1 MKIFI
6 QFILFIF
13 FSLFFDVQKSFSDE
27 KIKIGL
33 IVPLSG
39 KYKEIGQSI
48 VNATRLAINK
58 IDNPQIEIL
67 PRDTKSNPET
77 TLKVSKE
84 LYNVGVRVIIGPVFN
99 KNLIYL
105 DELKKI
111 IFLSLT
117 NKVTNNPKN
126 VISAGINAIS
136 QINTIIKFQKQYNI
150 ERSIFLIP
158 NSDFKNEIEEA
169 IYKTKIKLK
178 DKFIYDTDPTLLTA
192 QIEKLTRYSQRK
204 QNLKDEI
211 EKLKKSNEI
220 NKEKKIAEL
229 EKKDTLGGINFDS
242 VIIADFDES
251 LKSVTTSLLYTDISS
266 KRIHYISLNQ
276 WFDNSLLKENS
287 LQPIYFPS
295 INKEN
300 YDEFIKEYFSIY
312 QKYPNQISFLSYDLV
327 GLIYFLIYQNDFKVD
342 DKIFYKKNKF
352 KGKVGIFEINKNK
365 ISHLLNFY
373 AAEDKKF
380 KKIF

>member
-13 FSLFFDVQKSFSDE
+13 FSLFFDVQKSFSEE

-33 IVPLSG
+33 IIPLSG
-39 KYKEIGQSI
+39 EYKEIGQSI

-84 LYNVGVRVIIGPVFN
+84 LYNVGARVIIGPVFN

-105 DELKKI
+105 DELKEI

-117 NKVTNNPKN
+117 NKVINNPKN

-169 IYKTKIKLK
+169 ISKTKIKLK

-211 EKLKKSNEI
+211 KRLKKSNEI
-220 NKEKKIAEL
+220 NKENKIAEL

-251 LKSVTTSLLYTDISS
+251 LKSVATSLLYTDISS

>member
-13 FSLFFDVQKSFSDE
+13 FSLFFDVQKSFSEE

-39 KYKEIGQSI
+39 EYKEIGQSI

-84 LYNVGVRVIIGPVFN
+84 LYNVGARVIIGPVFN

-105 DELKKI
+105 DELKEI

-117 NKVTNNPKN
+117 NKVINNPKN

-169 IYKTKIKLK
+169 ISKTKIKLK

-211 EKLKKSNEI
+211 KRLKKSNEI
-220 NKEKKIAEL
+220 NKENKIAEL
-229 EKKDTLGGINFDS
+229 EKKDTLGGINFDY

-251 LKSVTTSLLYTDISS
+251 LKSVATSLLYTDISS

-327 GLIYFLIYQNDFKVD
+327 GLIYFLIYQNDFEVD
-342 DKIFYKKNKF
+342 NNIFYKKNKF

-365 ISHLLNFY
+365 IGHLLNFY
-373 AAEDKKF
+373 VAEDKKF

>member
-39 KYKEIGQSI
+39 EYKEIGQSI

-84 LYNVGVRVIIGPVFN
+84 LYNVGARVIIGPVFN

-117 NKVTNNPKN
+117 NKVTNNSKN

-150 ERSIFLIP
+150 ERSMFLIP

-169 IYKTKIKLK
+169 ISKTKIKLK

-220 NKEKKIAEL
+220 NKERKIAEL

-242 VIIADFDES
+242 VIIADFDEG
-251 LKSVTTSLLYTDISS
+251 LKSVTTSLLYTDVSS

-342 DKIFYKKNKF
+342 GKIFYKKNKF

>member
-13 FSLFFDVQKSFSDE
+13 FSLFFDIQKSFPDE

-39 KYKEIGQSI
+39 EYKEIGQSI

-84 LYNVGVRVIIGPVFN
+84 LYNVGARVIIGPVFN

-117 NKVTNNPKN
+117 NKVTNNSKN

-169 IYKTKIKLK
+169 ISKTKIKLK

-220 NKEKKIAEL
+220 NKERKIAEL

-300 YDEFIKEYFSIY
+300 YDEFIKEYYSIY

-342 DKIFYKKNKF
+342 NKIFYKKNKF